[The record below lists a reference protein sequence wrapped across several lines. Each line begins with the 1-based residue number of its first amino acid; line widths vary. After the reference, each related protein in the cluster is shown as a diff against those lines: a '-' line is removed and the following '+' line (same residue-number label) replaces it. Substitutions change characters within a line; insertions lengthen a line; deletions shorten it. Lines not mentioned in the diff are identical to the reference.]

1 MYAEILNN
9 RIRDIVEE
17 KILEEQGTVRKKRS
31 CTNQL
36 FTVRLLSKTTV
47 AKNERMTMECVDL
60 EIAYDNVNSELVWS
74 VLEKYEIEES

>member
-17 KILEEQGTVRKKRS
+17 KILEEQGAVRKKRS
-31 CTNQL
+31 CTNQH

-74 VLEKYEIEES
+74 VLEK

>member
-9 RIRDIVEE
+9 RIEE
-17 KILEEQGTVRKKRS
+17 KILEEQGAVRKKRT

-60 EIAYDNVNSELVWS
+60 EIAYDNVNRELVWS

>member
-17 KILEEQGTVRKKRS
+17 KILEEQGAVRKKRS

-74 VLEKYEIEES
+74 VLEKYEIEKS

>member
-17 KILEEQGTVRKKRS
+17 KILEEQGAVRKKRS

-74 VLEKYEIEES
+74 VLEK

>member
-17 KILEEQGTVRKKRS
+17 KILEEQGAVRKKRS

>member
-17 KILEEQGTVRKKRS
+17 KILEEQGAVRKKRS

-36 FTVRLLSKTTV
+36 FTVRLLSKRTV

-60 EIAYDNVNSELVWS
+60 EIAYDNVNRELVWS